1 MMQDPLFIVDWVLN
15 GLQPNNIVVFSDLRT
30 DLQDNYETIW
40 NNTFATCCTVLDK
53 ENQYILGS
61 RNGYN
66 YLFTIQRRLKL
77 LPDGTL
83 GYGKWLK
90 DW

>member
-1 MMQDPLFIVDWVLN
+1 MKQSGIIHSQL
-15 GLQPNNIVVFSDLRT
+15 
-30 DLQDNYETIW
+30 
-40 NNTFATCCTVLDK
+40 AVLDK